1 MKPLTLTLN
10 GFRSYPSQVT
20 VDFTGRGLVGVL
32 GDTGAGKSSL
42 LDGITYALFRKS
54 SWNAN
59 SPGQL
64 IADGAKAMSV
74 DLTFLHEG
82 QRWHVH
88 RTMHATNANAGRHH
102 LKNLDTGEETDNA
115 GAVDARLK
123 TVLQMSYETFLRVG
137 LLPQG
142 KFDQLLI
149 AAPKERGK
157 LLRELFG
164 AESLESI
171 QRVAARQRETLK
183 GLLAGAEAKRAS
195 MPDDPEQ
202 TAEEAGAAAEQ
213 AEASAERLKEAI
225 GRITQLQKEAAT
237 AQAVVEGAT
246 ATARTLSARA
256 VADAGP
262 ALEALEPVAA
272 DIAARREALNREATR
287 AAEQESNLT
296 DAIAAADAEGEGQ
309 DALSKAV
316 VVLEALAADAEELR
330 GERDRLAQQSEQLAG
345 DGEAITCTE
354 AELAERT
361 AQMDPLAQ
369 QARAAAQAAKHV
381 RQKAAHAR
389 TQLTAA
395 LVAAGRLADAVRGQT
410 TAASR
415 HQAAKD
421 TCGER
426 QEAQAAAEENLA
438 AAQMRV
444 GTLQQR
450 DQAAAIAAELHDGD
464 DCPVCRRQLPD
475 GFEPASGADA
485 AELAEARTQLTQA
498 TQTQKA
504 AAERLAQ
511 ARADA
516 TAAETAIRD
525 RDTDHR
531 TAQQAAREA
540 AAKAERAFS
549 DLAAVA
555 IAGHDFDH
563 ETASATLTVITAAQ
577 ATLAADGADHRE
589 ELLERDAAPITDAI
603 TVCEQAAEAHAEQ
616 LQTDMH
622 RRTARIDTDR
632 ATLTERKNSYQRTVD
647 DQQTALT
654 AHTRTMG
661 KTTRALTAL
670 PPRIRAM
677 LPGDAIEVTDDEAST
692 ALAAVT
698 ARQDALQDLFGQ
710 RETARQ
716 DKSAVLGRQRALDEE
731 ARTRVERPL
740 NELRG
745 NLDAWAQA
753 VTDAVTHLEA
763 ADVCP
768 VPQVPAAPGIS
779 ATRRFAAEL
788 ATATEAL
795 DSQLAERA
803 DASAQRAAAA
813 EASLRDQS
821 AKLADIDGFDPAAD
835 LTVAGALHPLVT
847 AAAQALVEAKEQRQ
861 KQHSAQDM
869 IKPAADLDFA
879 IAAGRARSEA
889 LDVLRRE
896 LVDAKFLSHLTM
908 LRTRALRDVASELL
922 GQMTDG
928 RFGFADSFDIVSRT
942 SGVVH
947 PPNRLSGG
955 EKFQASLAL
964 ALALAELHS
973 RSGSSLDSLFLD
985 EGFAALDAAALDAA
999 LEVLRARAGGDRLV
1013 MAISHLHAVAEAV
1026 DEVLWVERD
1035 ATGSSTRWL
1044 TPAERD
1050 DLVQADLASGLQTL
1064 AQ

>member
-123 TVLQMSYETFLRVG
+123 AVLQMSYETFLRVG

-195 MPDDPEQ
+195 MPDAPEQ

-213 AEASAERLKEAI
+213 AEARAERLKEAI
-225 GRITQLQKEAAT
+225 GRITQLQKEVAT
-237 AQAVVEGAT
+237 AQAATEGAT
-246 ATARTLSARA
+246 AAAHTLSTRT

-262 ALEALEPVAA
+262 TLKALEPVAA
-272 DIAARREALNREATR
+272 DIAARREALNLEATR
-287 AAEQESNLT
+287 AAEQESSLT

-309 DALSKAV
+309 DALSKAAV
-316 VVLEALAADAEELR
+316 ILETLAADAEELR

-345 DGEAITCTE
+345 EGEAITRAE

-361 AQMDPLAQ
+361 ARIDPLAQ
-369 QARAAAQAAKHV
+369 QARAAAQTAKRV

-395 LVAAGRLADAVRGQT
+395 LAAASRLASAVRGQT

-415 HQAAKD
+415 HQAAQE
-421 TCGER
+421 TCAEK
-426 QEAQAAAEENLA
+426 QEAHAAAEKDLA

-444 GTLQQR
+444 DTLQQR

-464 DCPVCRRQLPD
+464 DCPVCRQQLPD
-475 GFEPASGADA
+475 GFEPASGTDS

-498 TQTQKA
+498 TRTQRA
-504 AAERLAQ
+504 AADQLAQ
-511 ARADA
+511 ARAA
-516 TAAETAIRD
+516 VTAAETAIRD

-540 AAKAERAFS
+540 TAKAERAFS
-549 DLAAVA
+549 DLTTTAT
-555 IAGHDFDH
+555 AGHDFDS
-563 ETASATLTVITAAQ
+563 ETVSATLIAITAAQ
-577 ATLAADGADHRE
+577 TTPDDGADHRE
-589 ELLERDAAPITDAI
+589 ELLERDAAPIIEAI
-603 TVCEQAAEAHAEQ
+603 TACEQAAEGHAEH
-616 LQTDMH
+616 LQTDVH
-622 RRTARIDTDR
+622 RRTALIDTDR
-632 ATLTERKNSYQRTVD
+632 ATLTERKNSYQRAVD

-654 AHTRTMG
+654 AHIRAIG
-661 KTTRALTAL
+661 KISRALTAL
-670 PPRIRAM
+670 PPRIRAT
-677 LPGDAIEVTDDEAST
+677 LPGDAIEVTDDAAST

-698 ARQDALQDLFGQ
+698 ARQAALQSLFDQ

-716 DKSAVLGRQRALDEE
+716 KKSAVLGGQHALDEE
-731 ARTRVERPL
+731 DRTRVDRPL

-753 VTDAVTHLEA
+753 VTDAVTHLDA
-763 ADVCP
+763 ADVFP
-768 VPQVPAAPGIS
+768 VPQAPAAPGIC

-788 ATATEAL
+788 ATATAAL
-795 DSQLAERA
+795 DGRLAERA

-813 EASLRDQS
+813 TESLRGQT
-821 AKLADIDGFDPAAD
+821 AKLADVDGFDPAAD
-835 LTVAGALHPLVT
+835 LTAADALHPLVMAT
-847 AAAQALVEAKEQRQ
+847 AQADLEAKEQRQ
-861 KQHSAQDM
+861 KQQSAQDM

-879 IAAGRARSEA
+879 ITAGRARSEA

-896 LVDAKFLSHLTM
+896 LVDAKFLGHLTM

-942 SGVVH
+942 SGVIH

-973 RSGSSLDSLFLD
+973 RSGSSLGSLFLD

-1013 MAISHLHAVAEAV
+1013 MVISHLHAVAEAV
-1026 DEVLWVERD
+1026 DEVLWVERG